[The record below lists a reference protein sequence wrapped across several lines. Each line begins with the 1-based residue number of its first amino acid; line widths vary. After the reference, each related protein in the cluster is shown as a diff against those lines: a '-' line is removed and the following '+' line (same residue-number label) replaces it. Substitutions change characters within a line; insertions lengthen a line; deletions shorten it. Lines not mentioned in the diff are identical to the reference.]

1 MKNRDTILL
10 EEAYN
15 KTRLLKEQG
24 DEPMSVEDF
33 EKKKRLE
40 GHVQRAEQRA
50 EDEIAPKLG
59 PSIVDSLHNVCQKIK
74 EGPAKD
80 ELHDIINELLEMVNK
95 AKHNADQPEV
105 IETLLHQIGVD

>member
-15 KTRLLKEQG
+15 KTRLLKE
-24 DEPMSVEDF
+24 ESVDDF
-33 EKKKRLE
+33 NKRMIEKERLE
-40 GHVQRAEQRA
+40 RREQQAIDQAET
-50 EDEIAPKLG
+50 EIAPKLG

-80 ELHDIINELLEMVNK
+80 ELHDIINELIEMINK
-95 AKHNADQPEV
+95 AKHNADQPEA

>member
-24 DEPMSVEDF
+24 DQPMSVEDF
-33 EKKKRLE
+33 EKEERLK

-50 EDEIAPKLG
+50 EDEIAPGVEGSGLDPETEKMYWAAFEKLKTG
-59 PSIVDSLHNVCQKIK
+59 EISTQQWGDICAKILGDLMNLK
-74 EGPAKD
+74 G
-80 ELHDIINELLEMVNK
+80 
-95 AKHNADQPEV
+95 
-105 IETLLHQIGVD
+105 

>member
-24 DEPMSVEDF
+24 DEPMSVDSF
-33 EKKKRLE
+33 EKEERLK

-50 EDEIAPKLG
+50 EDEIAPDMGSSGLDPETEKMYWSAFEKLKTG
-59 PSIVDSLHNVCQKIK
+59 EISTQQWGDICAKILSDLMNLK
-74 EGPAKD
+74 G
-80 ELHDIINELLEMVNK
+80 
-95 AKHNADQPEV
+95 
-105 IETLLHQIGVD
+105 

>member
-24 DEPMSVEDF
+24 DEPMSVDRF
-33 EKKKRLE
+33 EKEERLK
-40 GHVQRAEQRA
+40 GHMQRAEQRA

-59 PSIVDSLHNVCQKIK
+59 PSIVDSLYNVCQKVE

-80 ELHDIINELLEMVNK
+80 ELHDIINELIEMVKK
-95 AKHNADQPEV
+95 AKDNVDQPEV
-105 IETLLHQIGVD
+105 IETLLQQIGVD

>member
-24 DEPMSVEDF
+24 DQPMSVEDF
-33 EKKKRLE
+33 EKEERLK
-40 GHVQRAEQRA
+40 GHMQRAEQRA

-59 PSIVDSLHNVCQKIK
+59 PVSDEDIIWIADLESQVDRLRQEILNGKDVVYKHL
-74 EGPAKD
+74 EDGPA
-80 ELHDIINELLEMVNK
+80 LILR
-95 AKHNADQPEV
+95 
-105 IETLLHQIGVD
+105 